1 MLALVILAV
10 PLEHTYGPLRI
21 FAIFLS
27 AGDTA
32 MYMIRANQHLL
43 HAHFTPS
50 RDISQEVQ
58 RSCSPVCIACWLET
72 LMICMR

>member
-27 AGDTA
+27 AGAALDHVKLDST
-32 MYMIRANQHLL
+32 
-43 HAHFTPS
+43 
-50 RDISQEVQ
+50 
-58 RSCSPVCIACWLET
+58 SC
-72 LMICMR
+72 